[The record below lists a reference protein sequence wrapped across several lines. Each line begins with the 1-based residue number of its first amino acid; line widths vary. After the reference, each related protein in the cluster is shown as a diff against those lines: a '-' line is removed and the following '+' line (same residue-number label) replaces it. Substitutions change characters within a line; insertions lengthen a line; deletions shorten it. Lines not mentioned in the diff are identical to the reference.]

1 MKKLFII
8 SNESVLSNENNFF
21 CDNIDLKII
30 SEGLKD
36 KFEVKIIARKSKK
49 ERSHQIK
56 LKNIE
61 IYGNIIN
68 FLTGLKKNFKSDH
81 DSKYL
86 IISITPFTFLA
97 SILLRLFNKRSVVYL
112 RSDGYEEYKSILG
125 FVGPAIYHFMFSIVT
140 RIFPILSCGTRIL
153 KGKKGNIVLP
163 SQINNNWLTENNTTQ
178 TEKVKLLY
186 VGRLKVE
193 KGIFSF
199 LEILKKDHEK
209 YILSII
215 GSEKKSVTKINQ
227 KNVNVYEIENNEQKL
242 IQIYDKHNIFVLPSF
257 TEGHPMVLLEALSR
271 LRPVIIFPE
280 IEHVVGNK
288 KGIFVAE
295 RNYKSFAERV
305 DYIIK
310 NYTHIQS
317 EMKKNDLPTKNKC
330 LQDLGSF
337 IYDI

>member
-1 MKKLFII
+1 M
-8 SNESVLSNENNFF
+8 
-21 CDNIDLKII
+21 
-30 SEGLKD
+30 
-36 KFEVKIIARKSKK
+36 
-49 ERSHQIK
+49 
-56 LKNIE
+56 
-61 IYGNIIN
+61 
-68 FLTGLKKNFKSDH
+68 
-81 DSKYL
+81 
-86 IISITPFTFLA
+86 
-97 SILLRLFNKRSVVYL
+97 YL

-310 NYTHIQS
+310 VYTHS
-317 EMKKNDLPTKNKC
+317 E
-330 LQDLGSF
+330 
-337 IYDI
+337 